1 MRQDRLR
8 PASLSRVATETDLG
22 ENRMELVVSL
32 YLPQLPGVAIE
43 EEMGATVGSI
53 EATQHRFIF
62 GKEKMF
68 SGDTC
73 YQRCGRQSEERKIHQ
88 KGPQSGEHRCLPAS

>member
-1 MRQDRLR
+1 MRQDRLK

-43 EEMGATVGSI
+43 EEMGATVDSI

-88 KGPQSGEHRCLPAS
+88 KGPRSVEHRCLPAS